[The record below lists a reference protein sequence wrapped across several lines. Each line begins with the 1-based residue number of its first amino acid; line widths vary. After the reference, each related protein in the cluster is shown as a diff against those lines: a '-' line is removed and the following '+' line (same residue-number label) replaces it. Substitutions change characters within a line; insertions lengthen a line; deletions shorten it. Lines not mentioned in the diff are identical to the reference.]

1 LAFTAA
7 KDRKLITWNLVKGRP
22 AFITNLKG
30 IAEFLVCS
38 PDGARYFPPHVW
50 FSVADPGCL
59 SRILFFTHPG
69 SRIPDP
75 KTATKERGEKKIYSH
90 TFLCS
95 HKFHKIKN
103 YFSF

>member
-38 PDGARYFPPHVW
+38 PDGARYFPHVW
-50 FSVADPGCL
+50 FGILSSMGRRSIFLLSLVAQL
-59 SRILFFTHPG
+59 
-69 SRIPDP
+69 
-75 KTATKERGEKKIYSH
+75 
-90 TFLCS
+90 
-95 HKFHKIKN
+95 KF
-103 YFSF
+103 

>member
-38 PDGARYFPPHVW
+38 PDGARYFPHVW
-50 FSVADPGCL
+50 FGIL
-59 SRILFFTHPG
+59 SSMDR
-69 SRIPDP
+69 R
-75 KTATKERGEKKIYSH
+75 
-90 TFLCS
+90 
-95 HKFHKIKN
+95 
-103 YFSF
+103 